1 MKELSLLELNEVIYA
16 LGHMR
21 NEGLAI
27 KEELNDSLYK
37 MFSSDLDKKCAEHD
51 RFLDEYRAKRKEIL
65 AEGGSLQD

>member
-27 KEELNDSLYK
+27 KEEVNDSLYK
-37 MFSSDLDKKCAEHD
+37 MFSLDLDKKCAEHD
-51 RFLDEYRAKRKEIL
+51 SFLDEYRAKRKEIL